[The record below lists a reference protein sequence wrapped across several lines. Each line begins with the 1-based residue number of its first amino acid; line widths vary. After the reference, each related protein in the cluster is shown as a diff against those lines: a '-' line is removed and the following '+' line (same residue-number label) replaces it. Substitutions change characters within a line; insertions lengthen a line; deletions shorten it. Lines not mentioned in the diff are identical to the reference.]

1 MNPKVEEFINKMKKE
16 KEFEE
21 QKKREE
27 LLISLGLIDESK
39 STKEIKYFD
48 VWDGT
53 KECKWHASKQKYCKE
68 INSYVPIEVTD
79 EEYNEILKYVT
90 IENPIDNNTKS
101 KTTKWSNVISAITL
115 IVLIIGI
122 VSGIIVSIAIDS
134 FIPIVYVG
142 IYFVIYIPFM
152 IGFSKIVEAAEKYL
166 EK

>member
-27 LLISLGLIDESK
+27 LLKSLGLIDDRGYSL
-39 STKEIKYFD
+39 
-48 VWDGT
+48 
-53 KECKWHASKQKYCKE
+53 
-68 INSYVPIEVTD
+68 EVTD
-79 EEYNEILKYVT
+79 EEYREILRYITSK
-90 IENPIDNNTKS
+90 ENTLE
-101 KTTKWSNVISAITL
+101 KTTKWSNVISVITL
-115 IVLIIGI
+115 IVLII
-122 VSGIIVSIAIDS
+122 VIVSIAIDS

-166 EK
+166 GK

>member
-27 LLISLGLIDESK
+27 LLKSLGLIDDRGYSL
-39 STKEIKYFD
+39 
-48 VWDGT
+48 
-53 KECKWHASKQKYCKE
+53 
-68 INSYVPIEVTD
+68 EVTD
-79 EEYNEILKYVT
+79 EEYREILRYITSK
-90 IENPIDNNTKS
+90 ENTLE

-166 EK
+166 GK

>member
-21 QKKREE
+21 QNKREE
-27 LLISLGLIDESK
+27 LLKSLGLIDDRGYSL
-39 STKEIKYFD
+39 
-48 VWDGT
+48 
-53 KECKWHASKQKYCKE
+53 
-68 INSYVPIEVTD
+68 EVTD
-79 EEYNEILKYVT
+79 EEYREILKYT
-90 IENPIDNNTKS
+90 TPKENTLE

-122 VSGIIVSIAIDS
+122 VSGIIISIAIDS

-166 EK
+166 GK